1 MSFGNMDIFGKIA
14 EKRREIEEATK
25 ANIAKSFVENLNE
38 DIEIK
43 DVEKSFDDKL
53 NEVRENLFDDITE

>member
-1 MSFGNMDIFGKIA
+1 MDIFRKIA

-25 ANIAKSFVENLNE
+25 TNIAKSFVENLNE
-38 DIEIK
+38 DTEIK
-43 DVEKSFDDKL
+43 NVEKSFDNEL

>member
-1 MSFGNMDIFGKIA
+1 MDIFGKIA